1 MGSIEDGE
9 ADLLPGSWALDLKG
23 SFSNKLVSPVK
34 RMKVV
39 GLSEGD
45 LIIVFLTGRLLA
57 ASCFLTTGGSWHHC
71 DQVSKL
77 GEFDALSCLLKYHD
91 LLLAYSS
98 FLVICW

>member
-23 SFSNKLVSPVK
+23 CFSNKLVSPVK
-34 RMKVV
+34 RMKLV

-57 ASCFLTTGGSWHHC
+57 ASCFLTPGGSWHHC